1 VAYYA
6 AMDAVRMNSDD
17 RRLLG
22 RYTLLE
28 KLGAGG
34 YGEVWRAQDATLG
47 IEIALKILSPALA
60 RSETAWTDLEHEHEV
75 AGLLDHPSILKV
87 YSPLRDANTAVLPME
102 LAPGGD
108 LRRLRGGSYLQII
121 PVLLEIA
128 GALKYAHEQGV
139 IHRDLKP
146 GNVLFDAENRALL
159 ADFGVAGTNAGRDRP
174 RSGLSPFSASPE
186 QLRGEDPAISDDIY
200 GLGALAYELLAGQPP
215 YYPHFNVQRVL
226 EEPVDELRPVQ
237 PTPPQLVA
245 IVMRM
250 LEKDPQRRPLSMGA
264 VIDEIDATL
273 NDTLHFEFD
282 ATPEPQRTPREKSA
296 RAPLPTSEAS
306 RIDRKRTTAPPKI
319 VAPAVQPRPVQ
330 PPPTGVAPVIGGS
343 RSPPQ
348 PARVVPT
355 AERRAVT
362 SPPLPTAASAVDRT
376 PRETPLPTEVVPPLG
391 PARKIQVEPLPW
403 TFPNMIPASRLMKL
417 EPMKARRWPWVVLVA
432 FVAVVVG
439 GFYALPHDPPDVMA
453 MITNST
459 PVPFMQPQPATP
471 PAATGETGED
481 TQAAARLTRARAA
494 FDQQLTALEA
504 RGADGWGGR
513 EFTAA
518 KRMSAEA
525 IGAYEA
531 GNPVF
536 AEKRLAAAQE
546 VLTAVEK
553 RAPHELALQLAS
565 GERALAAGRTQVA
578 KQAFESALRIDP
590 TSRKARDALQRARNP
605 DGASPVLADALEK
618 GQQADPVRAV
628 EDTSRTVAADP
639 NVAEGTAGPTRERA
653 AAAEDGYTK
662 AIGAGAAALGAGR
675 LAEARAAFE
684 RALSYNPNGH
694 DAADGMV
701 HVLTALRARGFEG
714 TRQRA
719 SALEAQ
725 ERWDEALNEYEA
737 ALSVDSTIGFA
748 QQGKVRAAARALLAQ
763 RLQVLIDRPERL
775 AAPEERRGALALI
788 ESANEQYPS
797 GPVLRSQIARLQI
810 LLPEFDKL
818 VHLALISDDATQIA
832 IPSIGFRGTFSR
844 RVIELK
850 PGKYTVVGT
859 RDGYRDVRRDIT
871 VSPGDDVQT
880 ISVSCGEPI

>member
-1 VAYYA
+1 
-6 AMDAVRMNSDD
+6 MDAVRMNSGD

-34 YGEVWRAQDATLG
+34 YGEVWRAHDATLG

-87 YSPLRDANTAVLPME
+87 YTPLRDANTAVLPME

-128 GALKYAHEQGV
+128 GALEYAHAQGV

-159 ADFGVAGTNAGRDRP
+159 ADFGVAGTNASRDRP

-215 YYPHFNVQRVL
+215 YYPHFDVQRVL
-226 EEPVDELRPVQ
+226 EEPVNELRPVQ

-250 LEKDPQRRPLSMGA
+250 LEKDPQRRPQSMSA

-282 ATPEPQRTPREKSA
+282 ATPEPQRAPREKSS
-296 RAPLPTSEAS
+296 APPPPASTAS
-306 RIDRKRTTAPPKI
+306 RLDRKRTKAPPKI
-319 VAPAVQPRPVQ
+319 VVPAVQRPPVQ
-330 PPPTGVAPVIGGS
+330 PPPTRVAPVVGASLPLALPG
-343 RSPPQ
+343 
-348 PARVVPT
+348 RVAPT
-355 AERRAVT
+355 VERRAVT
-362 SPPLPTAASAVDRT
+362 SP
-376 PRETPLPTEVVPPLG
+376 PLPTEVVPPLG
-391 PARKIQVEPLPW
+391 PAPKLQVEPLPW
-403 TFPNMIPASRLMKL
+403 TFPKMIPASRLMKL
-417 EPMKARRWPWVVLVA
+417 EPMKARRWPWIVLVA
-432 FVAVVVG
+432 FVVVLVG

-453 MITNST
+453 MITNSA
-459 PVPFMQPQPATP
+459 PAAFVQPQPATP
-471 PAATGETGED
+471 PAATGED
-481 TQAAARLTRARAA
+481 TQAAARLTRARAE
-494 FDQQLTALEA
+494 FDQQITALEA
-504 RGADGWGGR
+504 RGAAAWGGR
-513 EFTAA
+513 EFTSA
-518 KRMSAEA
+518 KLMSAEA

-553 RAPHELALQLAS
+553 RAPHEVALQLAS
-565 GERALAAGRTQVA
+565 GERALAAGRTQAA

-590 TSRKARDALQRARNP
+590 TSRKARDALQRARDP
-605 DGASPVLADALEK
+605 GGAPPVLADAPEK
-618 GQQADPVRAV
+618 GQQADPARAV
-628 EDTSRTVAADP
+628 EDTSQTVAAAP
-639 NVAEGTAGPTRERA
+639 NVAEGAAGLAREHA

-662 AIGAGAAALGAGR
+662 AVGAGAAALGAGR

-684 RALSYNPNGH
+684 KALSYNPDGH
-694 DAADGMV
+694 DAADGV
-701 HVLTALRARGFEG
+701 AHVQAALRARGFEG

-737 ALSVDSTIGFA
+737 ALSVDTTIGFA
-748 QQGKVRAAARALLAQ
+748 QLGKVRAAARALLAQ
-763 RLQVLIDRPERL
+763 RLQALIDRPERL

-788 ESANEQYPS
+788 EGATEQYPS

-810 LLPEFDKL
+810 LLPEFDKP
-818 VHLALISDDATQIA
+818 VHLALVSDDATQIA
-832 IPSIGFRGTFSR
+832 IPTIGFRGTFSR

>member
-1 VAYYA
+1 
-6 AMDAVRMNSDD
+6 MDAARTNSGD

-60 RSETAWTDLEHEHEV
+60 CSETAWTDLEHEHEV
-75 AGLLDHPSILKV
+75 AGLLDHPAILKV
-87 YSPLRDANTAVLPME
+87 YTPLRDANTAVLPME

-128 GALKYAHEQGV
+128 GALEYAHAQGV

-159 ADFGVAGTNAGRDRP
+159 ADFGVAGTNAGHDRP

-215 YYPHFNVQRVL
+215 YYPHFDVQRVL
-226 EEPVDELRPVQ
+226 EEPVNELRPVQ

-250 LEKDPQRRPLSMGA
+250 LDKDPQRRPQSMSA

-282 ATPEPQRTPREKSA
+282 ATPELPPAPREKSA
-296 RAPLPTSEAS
+296 RAPLPTSTAS
-306 RIDRKRTTAPPKI
+306 RLDRKRTKAPPKI
-319 VAPAVQPRPVQ
+319 VVPADQRPPVQ
-330 PPPTGVAPVIGGS
+330 PPPTRVAPVVGGS
-343 RSPPQ
+343 PPL
-348 PARVVPT
+348 PLPGRVAPT
-355 AERRAVT
+355 VERRAVT
-362 SPPLPTAASAVDRT
+362 SPPLPTAAPAVNRT
-376 PRETPLPTEVVPPLG
+376 RRETPLPTQVVPPLG
-391 PARKIQVEPLPW
+391 PAPKLQVEPLPW

-432 FVAVVVG
+432 FVVVVVG

-453 MITNST
+453 MITNSA
-459 PVPFMQPQPATP
+459 PAAFVQPQPATP
-471 PAATGETGED
+471 PEATGED
-481 TQAAARLTRARAA
+481 TQAAARLTRARAE
-494 FDQQLTALEA
+494 FDQQITALEA
-504 RGADGWGGR
+504 RGADAWGGR
-513 EFTAA
+513 DFTSA
-518 KRMSAEA
+518 KLMSAEA
-525 IGAYEA
+525 IGAYGA

-553 RAPHELALQLAS
+553 RAPHEVALQLAS

-590 TSRKARDALQRARNP
+590 TSRKARDALQRARDP
-605 DGASPVLADALEK
+605 DGAPPVLADAPEK

-628 EDTSRTVAADP
+628 EDTSRTVAAAP
-639 NVAEGTAGPTRERA
+639 NVAEGAAGPTREHA

-662 AIGAGAAALGAGR
+662 AVGAGAAALGAGR

-684 RALSYNPNGH
+684 KALSYNPNGH
-694 DAADGMV
+694 DAADGIA
-701 HVLTALRARGFEG
+701 HVQTALRARGFEG

-737 ALSVDSTIGFA
+737 ALSVDPTIGFA
-748 QQGKVRAAARALLAQ
+748 QQGKVRTAARALLAQ
-763 RLQVLIDRPERL
+763 RLQALIDRPERL

-788 ESANEQYPS
+788 EGATEQYPS

-810 LLPEFDKL
+810 LLPEFDKP
-818 VHLALISDDATQIA
+818 VHLALVSDDATQIA